1 MKYLVYISLVLLLL
15 LAGCDFLFPTS
26 QSVLSTSPPSTTYT
40 PTTIPTS
47 TPPPQTNIMTTTAG
61 SSTVITLDKPQS
73 DILITRTYHW
83 SYDGKDWTWELQIP
97 QSLYEYFSGLQRV
110 PTNNYSI
117 YVTHPSDDPYLS
129 KLITKLLE
137 TAAGEGYSE
146 METIGFAASFVQ
158 SLPYVTDDVS
168 TVYDEYARY
177 PVETLVDN
185 GGDCEDT
192 SILLASLIDGMG
204 YGVVLI
210 NPPNHVAV
218 GVAGG
223 EGVYGT
229 YWSYNGKKYYY
240 LETTGENWGVGEIP
254 DEYHDT
260 QAKIFEMQ
268 PVPIL
273 THNWESTGRV
283 GYADLNITVS
293 NLGSADARDVYVFA
307 GFDAGSDQV
316 WNSEK
321 SDYFNISFGQTIT
334 LTLSLKVPYGVH
346 TRILV
351 QVIDDGYAVDNSYS
365 DWIDTK

>member
-1 MKYLVYISLVLLLL
+1 MLLT
-15 LAGCDFLFPTS
+15 AGCDFPFTGSAYSSSPTFSTNVPTSFPTF
-26 QSVLSTSPPSTTYT
+26 T
-40 PTTIPTS
+40 
-47 TPPPQTNIMTTTAG
+47 TPPPPTTGVSTAD
-61 SSTVITLDKPQS
+61 SSKVITLDKPQS
-73 DILITRTYHW
+73 DILVTRTYHW
-83 SYDGKDWTWELQIP
+83 SYDNKDWTWELQIP
-97 QSLYEYFSGLQRV
+97 QSLYDYYKGLPRA

-117 YVTHPSDDPYLS
+117 YVTHPSDDVYMS

-137 TAAGEGYSE
+137 TAASEGFSE
-146 METIGFAASFVQ
+146 MDTIGFAASFVQ

-168 TVYDEYARY
+168 TSYDEYARY

-229 YWSYNGKKYYY
+229 YWAYNGKKYYY
-240 LETTGENWGVGEIP
+240 LETTGENWGLGEIP
-254 DEYHDT
+254 DEYRDT
-260 QAKIFEMQ
+260 QANIFDMK

-273 THNWESTGRV
+273 THDWKSTGRV
-283 GYADLNITVS
+283 GYADLEIVIS
-293 NLGSADARDVYVFA
+293 NLGSAPAQDIYIFA
-307 GFDAGSDQV
+307 GFDAGNEQV
-316 WNSEK
+316 WNSQK
-321 SDYFNISFGQTIT
+321 SGLFNIEFGQEVTVN
-334 LTLSLKVPYGVH
+334 LSLKVPYGVH

-351 QVIDDGYAVDNSYS
+351 QVIDNGYAVDNSYS
-365 DWIDTK
+365 DWIDTN

>member
-1 MKYLVYISLVLLLL
+1 VKRLVYLFSVLLLF
-15 LAGCDFLFPTS
+15 LAGCNFPFPYHETFS
-26 QSVLSTSPPSTTYT
+26 SGPSTT
-40 PTTIPTS
+40 PNIPTS
-47 TPPPQTNIMTTTAG
+47 LPALTTMPQTNAATTTA
-61 SSTVITLDKPQS
+61 SSFTVITPDKPQS

-83 SYDGKDWTWELQIP
+83 SYGGKDWTWELQIP
-97 QSLYEYFSGLQRV
+97 QSLYDYYKGLPRA

-117 YVTHPSDDPYLS
+117 YVTHPSDDPYIS
-129 KLITKLLE
+129 KLTAKILE
-137 TAAGEGYSE
+137 TSVDEGYSE
-146 METIGFAASFVQ
+146 MEAIGFAASFVQ

-168 TVYDEYARY
+168 TSYDEYARF

-192 SILLASLIDGMG
+192 SILLASLIDAME
-204 YGVVLI
+204 YSVVLI

-229 YWSYNGKKYYY
+229 YWAYNNRKYYY
-240 LETTGENWGVGEIP
+240 LETTGENWELGEIP
-254 DEYHDT
+254 SEYQDT
-260 QAKIFEMQ
+260 QAKIFDML

-273 THNWESTGRV
+273 THDWESTGRV
-283 GYADLNITVS
+283 GYADLAIVVR
-293 NLGSADARDVYVFA
+293 NLGSAAAQDVYIFA

-321 SDYFNISFGQTIT
+321 SGLFDIDFGQTVT
-334 LTLSLKVPYGVH
+334 VNLSLKVPYGVN
-346 TRILV
+346 TRIIV

-365 DWIDTK
+365 DWIDTN